1 MNKRA
6 RKGLALIFWG
16 YFLLL
21 TFIITLPVSWW
32 ILASQNFA
40 YSSLHDAI
48 GINEHIARYA
58 PRNRF
63 QKKDFELTS
72 RAERAELFQGVVEAI
87 QHHGEGLDRL
97 FYIDAQKRLIPLF
110 TEAEVTHLQDVANLL
125 DKLKPLVLAAFVL
138 WLITV
143 IYISWKKIKMPSLKQ
158 WLAITNVLVLLAAVL
173 LLLGPEKIFNQ
184 LHIWVFPKNHQWF
197 FYYEDSLMSTM
208 MKAPDLFA
216 YIAVMWSL
224 LSVVLTVILMGIL
237 NQFLLKKALN
247 KPQKL

>member
-1 MNKRA
+1 MMNKLA

-48 GINEHIARYA
+48 GIGEHIARYA

-72 RAERAELFQGVVEAI
+72 RAERTELFHGVVEAI
-87 QHHGEGLDRL
+87 QNHGEGLDRL

-110 TEAEVTHLQDVANLL
+110 TEAEITHLQDVANLL
-125 DKLKPLVLAAFVL
+125 DKLKPLVFAAFIL
-138 WLITV
+138 WLISV
-143 IYISWKKIKMPSLKQ
+143 FFIGWKKIQIPSLKQ
-158 WLAITNVLVLLAAVL
+158 WLTITTVLVLLVTGL
-173 LLLGPEKIFNQ
+173 LLPGPEKIFNQ

-216 YIAVMWSL
+216 YIAAMWAL
-224 LSVVLTVILMGIL
+224 LSMVLTAILIGIL
-237 NQFLLKKALN
+237 KEALN
-247 KPQKL
+247 NLGEIL